1 MFVPSSQISV
11 IRLVHYYET
20 YLECQTKKDEYPFRP
35 FIEGANSTPL
45 H

>member
-1 MFVPSSQISV
+1 MKPISNV
-11 IRLVHYYET
+11 K
-20 YLECQTKKDEYPFRP
+20 QKKDEYPFRP